1 MKNNITNFNITSF
14 KKGDTVSVVTVQK
27 GKQFLDYIV
36 PENGVVLGS
45 IVKVPIRNK
54 LVVGVVWSEGLS
66 DQNLFVKKKDRN
78 IFITE
83 NKRSY
88 LFLLANKM
96 KSEIVHHNNFI
107 GGRYSVLSE
116 VGMLPA
122 ELMGLSANNFRN
134 YNNLIKNKY
143 FLNNLVS
150 NVCSTLYLV
159 KKKKFNSIIIN

>member
-66 DQNLFVKKKDRN
+66 DQNLFVKKK
-78 IFITE
+78 IS
-83 NKRSY
+83 K
-88 LFLLANKM
+88 
-96 KSEIVHHNNFI
+96 
-107 GGRYSVLSE
+107 
-116 VGMLPA
+116 
-122 ELMGLSANNFRN
+122 
-134 YNNLIKNKY
+134 
-143 FLNNLVS
+143 
-150 NVCSTLYLV
+150 
-159 KKKKFNSIIIN
+159 IINITPLCSEEREFIAKVSKYYIFSLNTAIKLAINPSLNLELKENTFFMN